1 MNSTT
6 FPVNPILLV
15 DDEERSLESFN
26 IVLRSAGIN
35 NLMRCQD
42 SRQVLTLLEKHEI
55 ALMIVDLLMPHVTG
69 EELLSVVSQEMPGLP
84 VIVITGVDEVE
95 MAVRCM
101 QLGALDYMVKPVE
114 KSRLVSAVRRVLEI
128 GELRQMNTSLRR
140 HFFSGELENP
150 EFFEEIVYESDAM
163 NAVLQYVEVV
173 AGTSQPVLIT
183 GETGVGK
190 ELIARALH
198 KASGST
204 GEFVEVNVAG
214 LDDNVFSDT
223 LFGHVKGAYTG
234 AESPRAGLVE
244 RARGGTLLLD
254 EIGDLHK
261 HSQVKLLRL
270 LQDGDYYPLGSDMP
284 RRCETRFVFA
294 TNQDLMQKQAN
305 EEFRKDLYYRLLTH
319 HVHIPPLR
327 ERTEDIPPLFNSF
340 LDEAAETLGK
350 ARPTPPPELYQLL
363 AAYDWP
369 GNVRELR
376 AMVFDAVSHHTSR
389 MLSMSSFKAA
399 IGERLETA
407 VPEADDEERELRF
420 PRMLPT
426 LKQIEQSLIDEA
438 MARAGGNQAVAAS
451 MLGISRQA
459 LNRRL
464 NLTGK

>member
-1 MNSTT
+1 MNSSTY
-6 FPVNPILLV
+6 PANPILLV
-15 DDEERSLESFN
+15 DDEERSLESFS

-35 NLMRCQD
+35 NLLRCQD
-42 SRQVLTLLEKHEI
+42 SRDVFPLLEKHEI
-55 ALMIVDLLMPHVTG
+55 VLMIVDLLMPHVTG
-69 EELLSVVSQEMPGLP
+69 EELLSAVSQEMPGLP
-84 VIVITGVDEVE
+84 VIVVTGVDEVE

-114 KSRLVSAVRRVLEI
+114 KSRLVSSVRRVLEL
-128 GELRQMNTSLRR
+128 GELRRMNTSLRQ
-140 HFFSGELENP
+140 HFFSRELENP
-150 EFFEEIVYESDAM
+150 ELFEEIVYKSDAM
-163 NAVLQYVEVV
+163 HVVLQYVEVV
-173 AGTSQPVLIT
+173 AGSSQPVLIT

-198 KASGST
+198 RASGRE
-204 GEFVEVNVAG
+204 GEYIEVNVAG

-234 AESPRAGLVE
+234 ADSARAGLVE
-244 RARGGTLLLD
+244 KARGGTLLLD
-254 EIGDLHK
+254 EIGDLHN

-284 RRCETRFVFA
+284 KHCETRFAFA
-294 TNQDLMQKQAN
+294 TNQDLKQKQA
-305 EEFRKDLYYRLLTH
+305 EGAFRKDLYYRLLTH

-327 ERTEDIPPLFNSF
+327 ERPEDIRPLVDSV
-340 LDEAAETLGK
+340 LEEAAQSLGK
-350 ARPTPPPELYQLL
+350 HKPTPPPELYQLL

-389 MLSMSSFKAA
+389 MLSMDSFKAA
-399 IGERLETA
+399 IGERLEDFDA
-407 VPEADDEERELRF
+407 EAPGEDEELRF

-426 LKQIEQSLIDEA
+426 IKQIEQSLIDEA
-438 MARAGGNQAVAAS
+438 MRRAGGNQAVAAG

-464 NLTGK
+464 NLADK